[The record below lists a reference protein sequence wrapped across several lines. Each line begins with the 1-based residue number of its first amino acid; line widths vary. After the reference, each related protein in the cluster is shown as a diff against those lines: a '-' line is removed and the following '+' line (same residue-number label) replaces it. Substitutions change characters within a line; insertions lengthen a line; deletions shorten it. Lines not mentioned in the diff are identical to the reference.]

1 MRVRAGRLLATGTI
15 LTLVPLLLLSR
26 SAAWQP
32 QKPRAADKPPDL
44 AHFLELGR
52 YLVAPVEPKK
62 DARTGFVVGGK
73 NDTALVRGL
82 KEINGRAIAEL
93 EKDMRPG
100 AKSEVGS
107 TAGFLG
113 PDEKLLDVLAA
124 DNRYVVDERGLTH
137 QELAKHLHAIG
148 SIGRWQ
154 VWQHRRFEYE
164 FVYHGRRF
172 KATTLIS
179 RGFQPSPF
187 RDGTQS
193 GTDVTVEN
201 LDTGKKL
208 KYGLLVPYMIE
219 RYGFY
224 EGKGTSY
231 RVEPSKVLE
240 VFDFLQKKEKK
251 R

>member
-1 MRVRAGRLLATGTI
+1 MYVRARRILATGAI
-15 LTLVPLLLLSR
+15 LVWVAFLLLSQ
-26 SAAWQP
+26 SAAQP
-32 QKPRAADKPPDL
+32 RKSPGGDKPPDL
-44 AHFLELGR
+44 APFLELAKH
-52 YLVAPVEPKK
+52 YVTPAEPKK
-62 DARTGFVVGGK
+62 DARTDFVVGGK
-73 NDTALVRGL
+73 NDTALIRNL
-82 KEINGRAIAEL
+82 KEINGRTIAEL
-93 EKDMRPG
+93 EKDMRAG
-100 AKSEVGS
+100 AKSDVGS

-113 PDEKLLDVLAA
+113 PEEKLLDVLVA
-124 DNRYVVDERGLTH
+124 DNRCVVDELGLTH
-137 QELAKHLHAIG
+137 QELAKHLHALG

-154 VWQHRRFEYE
+154 VSEHRRFEYE

-172 KATTLIS
+172 KATMLVS
-179 RGFQPSPF
+179 KGFQPSPF

-208 KYGLLVPYMIE
+208 TYGLLVPYMIE

-231 RVEPSKVLE
+231 RVEPSTVLE
-240 VFDFLQKKEKK
+240 VLDFLKSKAKK

>member
-1 MRVRAGRLLATGTI
+1 MRVRDRGRLATGAVLI
-15 LTLVPLLLLSR
+15 LVAFVPLLR
-26 SAAWQP
+26 SAVQP
-32 QKPRAADKPPDL
+32 PKPPGGAQPPDL
-44 AHFLELGR
+44 APFLELAK
-52 YLVAPVEPKK
+52 YYVTPVEPKK

-73 NDTALVRGL
+73 NDTALIRSL
-82 KEINGRAIAEL
+82 KEINGRSIAEL

-100 AKSEVGS
+100 AKSDVGS

-113 PDEKLLDVLAA
+113 PEEKLVDVLVG
-124 DNRYVVDERGLTH
+124 DNRYVVDELGLTH

-154 VWQHRRFEYE
+154 VGEHRRFEYE
-164 FVYHGRRF
+164 FVYYGRRF
-172 KATTLIS
+172 KATTQVS
-179 RGFQPSPF
+179 KGFQPSPF

-208 KYGLLVPYMIE
+208 SYGLLVPHLIE

-224 EGKGTSY
+224 EGKGTAY
-231 RVEPSKVLE
+231 RVEPSTVVE
-240 VFDFLQKKEKK
+240 VFDFLQRKAKK

>member
-1 MRVRAGRLLATGTI
+1 MHVRDGSILATIGV
-15 LTLVPLLLLSR
+15 LVLAAFFALSPSATLP
-26 SAAWQP
+26 ANP
-32 QKPRAADKPPDL
+32 PGGDKPADL
-44 AHFLELGR
+44 APFLEFAK
-52 YLVAPVEPKK
+52 YYVTPVDAKK
-62 DARTGFVVGGK
+62 DGRTGFVVGGK
-73 NDTALVRGL
+73 NDTALIPSL
-82 KEINGRAIAEL
+82 KEINGRSILEL

-100 AKSEVGS
+100 AKSDVGS

-113 PDEKLLDVLAA
+113 PEEKLLDVLVG
-124 DNRYVVDERGLTH
+124 DNRYVVDELGLTH

-154 VWQHRRFEYE
+154 VWEHRRFEYE

-172 KATTLIS
+172 KATTLVS
-179 RGFQPSPF
+179 KGFQPSPF

-208 KYGLLVPYMIE
+208 TYALLVPYLIE

-231 RVEPSKVLE
+231 RVEPSTVLE
-240 VFDFLQKKEKK
+240 VFDFLGRKAKK